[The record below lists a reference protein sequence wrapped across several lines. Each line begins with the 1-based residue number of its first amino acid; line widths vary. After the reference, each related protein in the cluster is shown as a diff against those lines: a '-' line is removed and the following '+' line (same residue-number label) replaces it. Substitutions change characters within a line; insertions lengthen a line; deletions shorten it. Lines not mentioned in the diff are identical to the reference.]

1 MREKNRGEEVK
12 RVLKFLAKSAITLL
26 LIFGIYESY
35 EFYEHNKIQRK
46 KQQTLSSLQKS
57 FVILITAHNNG
68 TYCEKTL
75 ISALSQNYPS
85 FRIIYIDQESTDGSW
100 EKACRL
106 VDYSSKPEKVTLI
119 QSEKLVG
126 SLASLYDAIHA
137 CQDQEILV
145 VIDGNDFLAHE
156 HVLSKLNKVYSK
168 PSIWMTYGNF
178 LDYPSYKQMPIRCKQ
193 IPKNIVFN
201 NSFRSHEIQ
210 EMHLKTFYAGLFKQI
225 RKEDLLYKGRFLSMQ
240 DTQAYIL
247 PILEMAGKHA
257 SFINDVLYL
266 HTKSAPVCPELINHL
281 RKLPKYSRLKTIP
294 LADGP

>member
-1 MREKNRGEEVK
+1 MK
-12 RVLKFLAKSAITLL
+12 RICKFLAKSAIALL

-35 EFYEHNKIQRK
+35 EFYKQNKIQRK
-46 KQQTLSSLQKS
+46 QQQTLPSLQKS
-57 FVILITAHNNG
+57 FVILITAHNNA
-68 TYCEKTL
+68 TYCEKSL
-75 ISALSQNYPS
+75 NSALSQNYPH
-85 FRIIYIDQESTDGSW
+85 FRVVYIDQESTDGSW
-100 EKACRL
+100 EKVCRL
-106 VDYSSKPEKVTLI
+106 VDYSRHPEKVTLI

-126 SLASLYDAIHA
+126 SLASLYDAIHD

-156 HVLSKLNKVYSK
+156 HVLCKLNKIYTK

-225 RKEDLLYKGRFLSMQ
+225 RKEDLLYKGRFLAMEDSP
-240 DTQAYIL
+240 AYTIPL
-247 PILEMAGKHA
+247 LEMAGKHA

-266 HTKSAPVCPELINHL
+266 HTKSHPLSSELITHL
-281 RKLPKYSRLKTIP
+281 KKLPKYSRLKTLP
-294 LADGP
+294 SERLSPNSK